1 MPLKGVVFA
10 WPMRTDIDST
20 QMNIA
25 LEGPSSCRDQMQQ
38 HATSGDLPYLGM
50 PSIYRPRIPR
60 APTRRPAPR
69 TPDPDEL

>member
-1 MPLKGVVFA
+1 MPLTRHIWKLS
-10 WPMRTDIDST
+10 W
-20 QMNIA
+20 
-25 LEGPSSCRDQMQQ
+25 RDQP
-38 HATSGDLPYLGM
+38 HAVTRYSSNDGSLPYLGM